1 MCLEG
6 WYMSSPDNIKCQV
19 NDQVLWDEVFLGLDM
34 NRDGHLSLN
43 ECVNLREIFESTGLP
58 FELDHLDK
66 FYVELDEDKDGLI
79 SHDEFRNAILMK
91 EMASMKFMTE
101 YILAWK
107 GLDSQGKLDLMFR
120 YLDKDND
127 GILTTKEVQEAFEAH
142 QDLYKERPG
151 SIDFQTIF
159 EGVDQDNDGIV
170 TRSELWE
177 KFSVLDDH
185 ALRSFHINYLVTSGL
200 KLSDTD
206 LDTDDNSII
215 KIFYTVDTD
224 GNGFITFE
232 EFRTFCL
239 DINKFDFVDKDLSM
253 ASVMTGFEAFD
264 TNNDE
269 RITWSEFLYG
279 FQQNQKLAVVD
290 AFLTISHDSRRD
302 LSFREK
308 LA

>member
-1 MCLEG
+1 
-6 WYMSSPDNIKCQV
+6 
-19 NDQVLWDEVFLGLDM
+19 
-34 NRDGHLSLN
+34 
-43 ECVNLREIFESTGLP
+43 
-58 FELDHLDK
+58 
-66 FYVELDEDKDGLI
+66 
-79 SHDEFRNAILMK
+79 MK

-107 GLDSQGKLDLMFR
+107 GLDSQGKLDLMFG

-151 SIDFQTIF
+151 SVDFQTIF

-224 GNGFITFE
+224 GNGVITCE

-239 DINKFDFVDKDLSM
+239 DINKFDFVDKNLSM

-264 TNNDE
+264 TNGDMN
-269 RITWSEFLYG
+269 ITWAEFLQG